1 MSPPDQSTHGG
12 GGRCQ
17 KKKGKGCKE
26 ERKTTVAV
34 GSMWPS
40 PMDSE
45 RDKVMGTLKIHVI
58 PSSEFQLN
66 YFLSGNML

>member
-1 MSPPDQSTHGG
+1 MS
-12 GGRCQ
+12 
-17 KKKGKGCKE
+17 E
-26 ERKTTVAV
+26 EEGEELQGRKTTVAV

-45 RDKVMGTLKIHVI
+45 RDKLMGTLKVHVI

-66 YFLSGNML
+66 